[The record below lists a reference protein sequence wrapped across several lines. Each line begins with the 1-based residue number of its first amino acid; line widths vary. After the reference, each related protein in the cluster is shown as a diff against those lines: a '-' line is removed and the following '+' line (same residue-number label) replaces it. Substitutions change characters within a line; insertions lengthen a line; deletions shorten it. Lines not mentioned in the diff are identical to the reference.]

1 MKTLSL
7 YILPFIVLLG
17 CSGQANHE
25 GHNEVQP
32 AAETAS
38 TQFTCPMHPQI
49 IQDKPGTCPICGM
62 DLVEVTKGSA
72 DRDGLM
78 LTDSQMKLANITTQ
92 PVSAKPIGQ
101 TVVINGRLT
110 VDEQKTE
117 IISSRA
123 GGRIEKLFIKE
134 TGQSIRKGDP
144 LYTLY
149 SEELLTLQQEYL
161 LAREQYETLG
171 QGEKRYKSF
180 LDAAER
186 KLILYGLTQS
196 QISQLRNK
204 NASEPRVTFL
214 APASGIVTEI
224 NGAEGQYVAEGAA
237 LYKIED
243 IGSLWVEAELYP
255 NETSLV
261 SVGDE
266 INVRI
271 SGTEN
276 ASVEA
281 DVNFLSPEFRNGTQ
295 ITIIRASIDN
305 LDNRFKPGQHAQV
318 FLTHSSR
325 EGIAVPVNA
334 VIRDGKGSHVY
345 VLSGNNT
352 FRPQMVK
359 TGIEGLDHVEITD
372 GLKEGDTVAV
382 TGAYLL
388 YSEMILKNGT
398 DPMAAHG
405 H

>member
-62 DLVEVTKGSA
+62 DLVEVTKGSV

-305 LDNRFKPGQHAQV
+305 ADNRFKPGQHAQV

-359 TGIEGLDHVEITD
+359 TGIEG
-372 GLKEGDTVAV
+372 
-382 TGAYLL
+382 
-388 YSEMILKNGT
+388 
-398 DPMAAHG
+398 
-405 H
+405 